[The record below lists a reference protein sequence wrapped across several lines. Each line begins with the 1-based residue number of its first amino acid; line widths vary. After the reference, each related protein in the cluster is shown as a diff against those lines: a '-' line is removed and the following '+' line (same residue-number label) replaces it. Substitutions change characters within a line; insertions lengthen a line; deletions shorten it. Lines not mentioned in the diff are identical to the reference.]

1 MNVNLSFS
9 SGLLTA
15 AIFLAAV
22 VVVGTILALRTY
34 LRTKENQN
42 LSEKYKG
49 KQWKSPLEAR
59 VKYPDVDAFQYRS
72 SILRMS
78 LAIVLALIIFAF
90 NWTTYDKASDYEAYN
105 FVLDE
110 EISIEPPRS
119 KELPPP
125 PPPPP
130 PPAVA
135 EVTIVENME
144 DEDDIEFADQSIEA
158 ETMVDAPPVVSDK
171 PAPPPP
177 PPPKMEEPKVEEIF
191 KIVEQMPRFPGCES
205 IGGDNSARAECANK
219 KLMEFI
225 YSNIQ
230 YPAIARENNVEGT
243 VVIQFVVDTDGSITD
258 AKIVRDIGAQCGEEA
273 LRIVELMNHMP
284 EKWTPG
290 KQRGRAVKVLYMLPV
305 KFKLL

>member
-9 SGLLTA
+9 SGAMTA
-15 AIFLAAV
+15 AILLAVVLVVSTIMILRGYLAAK
-22 VVVGTILALRTY
+22 A
-34 LRTKENQN
+34 KQN
-42 LSEKYKG
+42 LTAKYEG
-49 KQWKSPLEAR
+49 KHWKSPLEAR
-59 VKYPDVDAFQYRS
+59 AKYPDVDVFQYRS
-72 SILRMS
+72 SIMRMS
-78 LAIVLALIIFAF
+78 LAVALALVVFAF
-90 NWTTYDKASDYEAYN
+90 NWTTYDKQEEFEKYN

-130 PPAVA
+130 APLVA
-135 EVTIVENME
+135 EV
-144 DEDDIEFADQSIEA
+144 
-158 ETMVDAPPVVSDK
+158 VVSDIDDEDVIEFTDRSIDAESMVEAPVVVEK
-171 PAPPPP
+171 AAPPPP
-177 PPPKMEEPKVEEIF
+177 PPPKMKEPEVEEIF
-191 KIVEQMPRFPGCES
+191 KIVEQMPRFPGCDDFP
-205 IGGDNSARAECANK
+205 GDNSAKSDCANK

-243 VVIQFVVDTDGSITD
+243 VVIQFVVDTDGSISN
-258 AKIVRDIGAQCGEEA
+258 AKVVRDIGAQCGDEA
-273 LRIVELMNHMP
+273 LRIVELMNNMP

-290 KQRGRAVKVLYMLPV
+290 KQRGRPVKVLFMLPV